1 VGLHDAEGRQAHQGD
16 AGRLD
21 GGDAQNALAAA
32 LLGRDV
38 PPRGRSPGSEDAGQ
52 LATEYLD
59 FKRAKG
65 KRSLADD
72 ALALTR
78 RSLPW
83 FGAQTLVTEMTA
95 LRIAQY
101 DRERSAD
108 RSRLKRAVTP
118 ATVNRELA
126 LIRHML
132 RLAEE
137 WGYIDKVPRVR
148 LGTRGAAALSQRGGG
163 GAASDRVRRVAEP
176 LPHGYRQ
183 HCPLHGRS
191 TGRDPRA
198 DVGAG

>member
-1 VGLHDAEGRQAHQGD
+1 MADVIKRIWRSGPRKVKRIAWGYTMQK
-16 AGRLD
+16 D
-21 GGDAQNALAAA
+21 GKQIRVTRADWTEADAQKALAAA
-32 LLGRDV
+32 LLGRDLPTPADA
-38 PPRGRSPGSEDAGQ
+38 PPTVRTLGQ

-78 RSLPW
+78 RILPW
-83 FGAQTLVTEMTA
+83 FGAQAPVTEMTA

-132 RLAEE
+132 RLA
-137 WGYIDKVPRVR
+137 
-148 LGTRGAAALSQRGGG
+148 
-163 GAASDRVRRVAEP
+163 
-176 LPHGYRQ
+176 
-183 HCPLHGRS
+183 
-191 TGRDPRA
+191 
-198 DVGAG
+198 